1 LAEQGKSK
9 ARKYTQRAASS
20 GQRERN
26 DGTRRREVEEV
37 KRRKETK
44 GENRRNERLIRGRF
58 VRQAA
63 YLKATRRIFKY
74 SKGHKPRFSF
84 SQFCEV
90 EKLANNSKRETV
102 NLVKIALEKQICQK
116 ISQ

>member
-90 EKLANNSKRETV
+90 GGVGN
-102 NLVKIALEKQICQK
+102 
-116 ISQ
+116 